1 MPNGSISL
9 TQYPAAMVR
18 LTCSKCGGIG
28 YSAHKTFILLILLAS
43 SSCAVGPEIVAGG
56 ESAVSIKAGPLANA
70 DRLADRH
77 CRRYDK
83 YAEFIGSQPLGPKST
98 RRLYAYDCV
107 GVRSAAGQRSTEKR
121 R

>member
-1 MPNGSISL
+1 MPNGSLSL

-83 YAEFIGSQPLGPKST
+83 YAAFIGPLLLAVEAPDMT
-98 RRLYAYDCV
+98 ARL
-107 GVRSAAGQRSTEKR
+107 AGHHEALPGE
-121 R
+121 

>member
-1 MPNGSISL
+1 MPNGSLSL

-18 LTCSKCGGIG
+18 LTCSKCGRIG
-28 YSAHKTFILLILLAS
+28 YSAHKTFLLLILLAS
-43 SSCAVGPEIVAGG
+43 SSCTVGPEIVAGG

-83 YAEFIGSQPLGPKST
+83 YAEFIGSQPLGPQST
-98 RRLYAYDCV
+98 KRLYAYNCV
-107 GVRSAAGQRSTEKR
+107 GVRSAGGQRSTEKR